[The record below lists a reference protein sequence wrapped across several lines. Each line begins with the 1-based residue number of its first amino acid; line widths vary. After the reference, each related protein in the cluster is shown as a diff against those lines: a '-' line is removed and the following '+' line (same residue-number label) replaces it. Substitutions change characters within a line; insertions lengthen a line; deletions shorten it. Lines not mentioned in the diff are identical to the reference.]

1 MIVPAAA
8 LGAGAGVGPDAIPP
22 PLVVIFDFDPIARFA
37 GIEVRWQI
45 LAIAVVVLGTIL
57 LGAVVA
63 FVAQHR
69 RDAAEAAQASDEAD
83 APPETLTIEP
93 PEADAPPETLTIEPP
108 EADAPPET
116 PSEAPS
122 ESAPG
127 AEDSVE
133 THEAARRPAAAP
145 VGARLRLDDL
155 LFIVI
160 AGVAGAVV
168 GGRLGYVLLHLDYYR
183 ANTNAILDPSQ
194 GSLTLAGGLAVGVIS
209 ALLVAAV
216 LGSPVR
222 RWLGVAIVPLLIALC
237 LGKLSM
243 VLGGEGQG
251 LPSGGEWA
259 SAYLGPGPWGS
270 LAPKLPSESSQVY
283 EAATAAGALVVV
295 LLLALVGPLRRRPVI
310 LFSVG
315 IALWALGRFAVA
327 FTWRDPA
334 PVGSLNGD
342 QVVTLGIAVVCGLA
356 ILGSIGAKVRER
368 RATAVAVGDLAA
380 GPDPAGEA
388 DLLAAG
394 IDPEDAIEM
403 LPADMP
409 HPVDAPVILGG
420 DPPPLASS
428 SDGQA

>member
-1 MIVPAAA
+1 MVVPAATTV
-8 LGAGAGVGPDAIPP
+8 AGVGVGPDAIPP
-22 PLVVIFDFDPIARFA
+22 PSVVIFDFDPIARFA

-57 LGAVVA
+57 LGAVIA

-69 RDAAEAAQASDEAD
+69 RDAAMARADRARPETVDEVVRAAFGEAAEAAQ
-83 APPETLTIEP
+83 
-93 PEADAPPETLTIEPP
+93 
-108 EADAPPET
+108 
-116 PSEAPS
+116 
-122 ESAPG
+122 
-127 AEDSVE
+127 
-133 THEAARRPAAAP
+133 

-183 ANTNAILDPSQ
+183 VNTNAILDPSQ
-194 GSLTLAGGLAVGVIS
+194 GSLTLAGGLAVGVLT

-283 EAATAAGALVVV
+283 EAATTAGALVVV

-315 IALWALGRFAVA
+315 IGLWAIGRFAVA

-334 PVGSLNGD
+334 LVESLNGD
-342 QVVTLGIAVVCGLA
+342 QVVTLGIALVCGLA
-356 ILGSIGAKVRER
+356 IVGSIGAKVRER
-368 RATAVAVGDLAA
+368 RATAVAVGELAA
-380 GPDPAGEA
+380 GAGPGGEA
-388 DLLAAG
+388 DLPAS
-394 IDPEDAIEM
+394 DIEM
-403 LPADMP
+403 PPADMP
-409 HPVDAPVILGG
+409 HPVDTTIAPSSAAETALAPASAPTG
-420 DPPPLASS
+420 DASAPPAAG
-428 SDGQA
+428 DA